1 MRGATAAGPLEGRAE
16 SIHSCLCGLGRT
28 RGGGA
33 AASPLAGEYA
43 PSRGL
48 LVKGSEM
55 ELGSAG
61 VTVVEEARGKG
72 CDQCLHPLQVQLL
85 PASLGGSPRLA
96 SRSDLGS
103 F

>member
-16 SIHSCLCGLGRT
+16 SIRSCLCGLGRT

-55 ELGSAG
+55 ELGGAG

-72 CDQCLHPLQVQLL
+72 CDQCLHPMDVQLL